1 VKTRPD
7 RLSVVQVN
15 YAYDKALTDADALL
29 ARYFTLTGWSDALL
43 RAGAGPV
50 AVVQQF
56 HRDAEVV
63 RNGVDYVFRRAAIPA
78 AVAARRPDV
87 AHVNGLIFPARTW
100 MLRRALGSAAALV
113 VQSHSDGGAIGRDP
127 ALRLLGRATRG
138 AVDAFLFAAH
148 EHAAAW
154 REAGL
159 LARDQPAYQVMPASS
174 TLEPLDKA
182 QGRPIDRAAAREQS
196 GLRGSPAVLWVGRLN
211 ANKDP
216 LTVLDGFERA
226 LPDLP
231 DATLTM
237 IFGTGELFEDVRARI
252 AGSPALSARVR
263 LAAAVPHERMAAFY
277 SAADLFVVGSHHEGS
292 GYSLMEACACGAV
305 PVVTDIPTFRLL
317 TGAGAV
323 GALWTPGDAAGC
335 ARALV
340 DVARR
345 DLDAER
351 AKLADHF
358 ARELSWDAVGNR
370 ALAIYAEVVERR
382 TPNAERRT
390 SAIPSV

>member
-1 VKTRPD
+1 VKTRPS

-15 YAYDKALTDADALL
+15 YAYDKALTDPEALL
-29 ARYFTLTGWSDALL
+29 ARYFTLTGWSDALV

-78 AVAARRPDV
+78 AVASRRPDIV
-87 AHVNGLIFPARTW
+87 HVNGLIFPARTW

-138 AVDAFLFAAH
+138 AVDAFLFAAD

-154 REAGL
+154 RQLGF
-159 LARDQPAYQVMPASS
+159 LARDQPAYRVMPASS
-174 TLEPLDKA
+174 TLQPFDYA
-182 QGRPIDRAAAREQS
+182 QGRPLDRAAAREQS

-237 IFGTGELFEDVRARI
+237 IEALWIGCAQAVALVPGVSRSGVTIAVALLLGLRRADAARFI
-252 AGSPALSARVR
+252 FLLAIPAILGAAGSEAPALLKAGLNGGNATLFAIGRYSSQPSKKSKTLALNRPCAIIEKWSQPGMTTALAPGMASAR
-263 LAAAVPHERMAAFY
+263 P
-277 SAADLFVVGSHHEGS
+277 
-292 GYSLMEACACGAV
+292 CGGPA
-305 PVVTDIPTFRLL
+305 
-317 TGAGAV
+317 
-323 GALWTPGDAAGC
+323 
-335 ARALV
+335 
-340 DVARR
+340 
-345 DLDAER
+345 
-351 AKLADHF
+351 
-358 ARELSWDAVGNR
+358 S
-370 ALAIYAEVVERR
+370 
-382 TPNAERRT
+382 
-390 SAIPSV
+390 